1 MPLFSIFKFMETNI
15 LGVIE
20 NAQFNIH
27 FGHFIEIF
35 EHDRKWNANSLCA

>member
-1 MPLFSIFKFMETNI
+1 MFAFIKHKKINI
-15 LGVIE
+15 LAVIE

-35 EHDRKWNANSLCA
+35 QHCKKWNANSLFAG